1 MTHEKHPR
9 GLPNLSGQRV
19 LITGASGGVGGGIAR
34 AFVLAGASVAVH
46 FRGLTPE
53 SVSAGEGLV
62 AELRELADAAGGGGA
77 QTPSADP
84 TPEVIGVRADLNEP
98 GATARLIADAVAG
111 LGGLDGLVNNAGVQ
125 PVTPLAETTRA
136 EWDEVLGTNLGA
148 VFELSQAAAAA
159 MTSATGGVVDG
170 VPANRWITHIASV
183 EASRPSPA
191 HAHYAAAKAGLVM
204 HARAAALELGPQGIR
219 VNTVSPGLVDR
230 PGLAAAWPS
239 GVESWTRHAPLGRLA
254 TPADIGGACALLASD
269 AATFIT
275 GQDLAVDGGMLATPG
290 W

>member
-1 MTHEKHPR
+1 MTDH
-9 GLPNLSGQRV
+9 GLPNLTGQRV
-19 LITGASGGVGGGIAR
+19 LITGASGGIGGGIAR
-34 AFVLAGASVAVH
+34 AFAAAGARLALHYRGATRESSDAV
-46 FRGLTPE
+46 G
-53 SVSAGEGLV
+53 ALV
-62 AELRELADAAGGGGA
+62 RELREAGA
-77 QTPSADP
+77 
-84 TPEVIGVRADLNEP
+84 EVEPVRADLALA
-98 GATARLIADAVAG
+98 GAAWSLVDDAVSA

-125 PVTPLAETTRA
+125 PVTPLADTTRG

-148 VFELSQAAAAA
+148 VFELSQSAAAV
-159 MTSATGGVVDG
+159 MGSDG
-170 VPANRWITHIASV
+170 DGARGSGRDRWITHIASI

-204 HARAAALELGPQGIR
+204 HARAAALELGPLGIR

-230 PGLAAAWPS
+230 PGLAEAWPE
-239 GVESWTRHAPLGRLA
+239 GVASWTSHAPLGRLA
-254 TPADIGGACALLASD
+254 TAADIGGACVLLASP